1 MACTSLANN
10 QHYCFHFQSGREYTR
25 ATFLWQNSMS
35 AVSNRCLL
43 TSTPSSVSSSLPVPP
58 QRVALTLSSDEPIE
72 HMQQLRLRQEAVAFS
87 APASALVSGKPTEF
101 QPLLPSASPLPLP
114 ESSPRRQQV
123 FDGQQWPRSLGDL
136 LVADQ
141 EIDQHERT
149 LGATLREFMHPQVH
163 CAHLVCL
170 TLGCR
175 VPRHALF
182 FSY

>member
-1 MACTSLANN
+1 
-10 QHYCFHFQSGREYTR
+10 
-25 ATFLWQNSMS
+25 MS

-43 TSTPSSVSSSLPVPP
+43 TLTPSSVSSSLCCHSALSSP
-58 QRVALTLSSDEPIE
+58 RLTLSSDEPIE
-72 HMQQLRLRQEAVAFS
+72 HMQQLRLRQETVAFS
-87 APASALVSGKPTEF
+87 APASVLVSGKPTEF
-101 QPLLPSASPLPLP
+101 QPLLPTASLP

-141 EIDQHERT
+141 EIDQHEGT
-149 LGATLREFMHPQVH
+149 LGATLREFMHPQVD

-170 TLGCR
+170 TLGCH

-182 FSY
+182 LLVLTPLCVSEFSRICQISCFSF

>member
-1 MACTSLANN
+1 
-10 QHYCFHFQSGREYTR
+10 
-25 ATFLWQNSMS
+25 
-35 AVSNRCLL
+35 
-43 TSTPSSVSSSLPVPP
+43 
-58 QRVALTLSSDEPIE
+58 
-72 HMQQLRLRQEAVAFS
+72 MQQLRLRQEAVAFS

-101 QPLLPSASPLPLP
+101 QPLLPAASPLASLS
-114 ESSPRRQQV
+114 ESPPRRQQV

-141 EIDQHERT
+141 EMDQHEGT

-175 VPRHALF
+175 VPRDTLF
-182 FSY
+182 SSRINSFVRFRVL